1 MWPLHPCHAA
11 WKRDT
16 EAGSVLSRRPGSLRR
31 LIHPPF
37 PPDPPRSHASKVS
50 THNNSG
56 RNLKQC
62 EERRAIKEMRLR
74 GGIRKRG
81 SMSRGWG
88 WMTRGGRRR
97 GRRGSADLTE
107 IMISILQ
114 WLLSLSF
121 GYWWWG
127 DVSAAPWCRAGKKGM
142 KWRCV
147 WKWTVILVVRL
158 SGR

>member
-1 MWPLHPCHAA
+1 MWPLHPCRAA

-31 LIHPPF
+31 LIQPP

-56 RNLKQC
+56 RNLEQC

-81 SMSRGWG
+81 RMSRGWG
-88 WMTRGGRRR
+88 WMTQGGSWGRRR
-97 GRRGSADLTE
+97 GRRGVL
-107 IMISILQ
+107 ISHRNNDIYSSSVAVVTLF
-114 WLLSLSF
+114 F
-121 GYWWWG
+121 GYRRRG
-127 DVSAAPWCRAGKKGM
+127 DVSAAPWCR
-142 KWRCV
+142 RRV